1 MSCRSAKSGTNLDKS
16 GDVRIVVNTERKKNG
31 MDRDLSE
38 TAHTTTNTWR
48 GRGGGSNTGGPPEGE
63 SMTAAWYITKHQQH
77 IDICTVVVNSFP
89 VTVFD
94 LHHKVVHRRSFI
106 DCFGPIHASLY
117 WLSGRNDWLLTY
129 GAFYFINPKP
139 IHCYD
144 VYCYLSGL
152 LLADL
157 PI

>member
-1 MSCRSAKSGTNLDKS
+1 MSELLSTRKEKKMEW
-16 GDVRIVVNTERKKNG
+16 TETCQKQPTPRPTREG
-31 MDRDLSE
+31 GE
-38 TAHTTTNTWR
+38 
-48 GRGGGSNTGGPPEGE
+48 GGGGGSNTGGPLEGE

-89 VTVFD
+89 VTVSD

-117 WLSGRNDWLLTY
+117 WLSRRNVWLLTY

-144 VYCYLSGL
+144 VYRYLTGL